1 MSQKVTEMEAA
12 RAEKVATA
20 KATKAAAPAKKRS
33 AKAADKQRVSDEQLT
48 KLVAGFVKKLGDD
61 ATKSGVV
68 KAIRAGGHSAAG
80 KRIRSAFDQATKAN
94 KSKAKTAKGAAKVRE
109 KEAAYGI
116 NR

>member
-1 MSQKVTEMEAA
+1 MSQKVMEIEA

-20 KATKAAAPAKKRS
+20 KPTKAAAPAKKRP
-33 AKAADKQRVSDEQLT
+33 AKTADKQRVSDEQLA

-68 KAIRAGGHSAAG
+68 KAFREGGHSAAG
-80 KRIRSAFDQATKAN
+80 KRIRAAFDQATKAA
-94 KSKAKTAKGAAKVRE
+94 KGKATKAKGAKVRE